1 MADLRAFLT
10 RSPLIAIL
18 RGVTPDEVV
27 PIGAALVAAGFAII
41 EVPLNSPQPL
51 ESIARLVAALGS
63 DCLIGA
69 GTVTDAGQIDAIAA
83 AGARLIVMPHSDA
96 AVVRAAKAAQLI
108 CTPGVATP
116 TEGFAALANGADA
129 LKLFPADLLGPATL
143 RAWRSVFPPQT
154 LMLPVGGITPPSLA
168 PFIAA
173 GAAGFGLG
181 SALFKPGDDVA
192 RVAANAQAFA
202 RALHAVQ
209 PA

>member
-51 ESIARLVAALGS
+51 ESIARLVAAFGS

-96 AVVRAAKAAQLI
+96 TVVRAAKAAQLI
-108 CTPGVATP
+108 CAPGVATP

-143 RAWRSVFPPQT
+143 RAWRSVFPPRT